1 MGSQVGDYMSGS
13 ITFMLLPEN
22 QWLDENGYKVTNPV
36 YRLTVVR
43 NGQGVSVDGPNKMF
57 KNLIDLMELGTLTD
71 GVGVTITVSNGGV
84 LNDPAQT
91 T

>member
-1 MGSQVGDYMSGS
+1 MSGS
-13 ITFMLLPEN
+13 ITFVLLPED

-43 NGQGVSVDGPNKMF
+43 NGQGVSIDGPARMF
-57 KNLIDLMELGTLTD
+57 RNFMNMMGVGTLAD
-71 GVGVTITVSNGGV
+71 GVGVTITVSNGGA

>member
-1 MGSQVGDYMSGS
+1 MGSQVGDGMTSS
-13 ITFMLLPEN
+13 ITFTLLPEN

-43 NGQGVSVDGPNKMF
+43 NGQGVSIDGPARMF
-57 KNLIDLMELGTLTD
+57 KNLIHMMGADTLSI